1 MSLRPLSIDP
11 KRFRLAELI
20 SMGERVRHQLAL
32 RAVGTLT
39 SSRLTLGRCLL
50 AIQETGDFKKFGCSS
65 STHYAVAK
73 LGMEK
78 WEANEFKRVARALI
92 LLPELSLAAEEGRI
106 AWGKLREIVRVA
118 AEETEQYWLQL
129 AGRYNDKQ
137 VQALVSKTPRGA
149 VPGEVDLEETAYR
162 SYFQCPFDPETSVLY
177 DAAKRAFCLKQNK
190 AMTHAEFIKE
200 LLTTYHAGR
209 PLDEDVKARVLAEAD
224 KDLQA
229 ERARLI
235 PVVAEARETAVEM
248 GLIEADDDVPE
259 CFDLDPRRVQ
269 SGHADE
275 LLAEALGVEFNE
287 GLIAQMDPHRV
298 GPEHTAKLLAG
309 VLGADSFEEKL
320 VTGMDPHRVQ
330 SERAALM
337 LGNTH
342 DTTAINEKSISQVN
356 PHRVGSKDTAAFLTE
371 ALGER
376 GDGKIISPTNPH
388 RVDSERAAELLA
400 EALGTASIDKE
411 LLAQVDPVRVQ
422 LDRTK
427 NPWASTRVRFTLNAR
442 STTKA
447 QSREILRRDCW
458 CCSTPGC
465 CNRIWLHIHH
475 LESYAKG
482 GKTEPRNLIGLC
494 SACHKNTHD
503 GLLKI
508 ERQSDGRLLF
518 FDQFGN
524 RLDRQVD
531 LHIAEWLDYEIGWT
545 GREMNSYKARCGIDW
560 GVFAS

>member
-32 RAVGTLT
+32 RAVGRLT

-50 AIQETGDFKKFGCSS
+50 AIQETGDFKKYGCSC

-78 WEANEFKRVARALI
+78 REANEFKRVARALT

-118 AEETEQYWLQL
+118 VEETEAYWLQL

-137 VQALVSKTPRGA
+137 IQALVSKTPRGA

-177 DAAKRAFCLKQNK
+177 DAAKRAFSLKENK
-190 AMTHAEFIKE
+190 AMTHAEFMKE
-200 LLTTYHAGR
+200 LLTSYQAGR
-209 PLDEDVKARVLAEAD
+209 TLDEEAKAKILKEAD

-235 PVVAEARETAVEM
+235 PVVAEARETALEM
-248 GLIEADDDVPE
+248 GLIEADDDILE
-259 CFDLDPRRVQ
+259 FADLDPHRVE
-269 SGHADE
+269 SEYSAKF
-275 LLAEALGVEFNE
+275 LAEALGADSFDEKLLARINADRVQADHSALLQSDAYATPSTNE
-287 GLIAQMDPHRV
+287 GFISQVDPHRV
-298 GPEHTAKLLAG
+298 G
-309 VLGADSFEEKL
+309 F
-320 VTGMDPHRVQ
+320 
-330 SERAALM
+330 
-337 LGNTH
+337 
-342 DTTAINEKSISQVN
+342 
-356 PHRVGSKDTAAFLTE
+356 KDTAAFLTE

-376 GDGKIISPTNPH
+376 GDGKIISPTKPHQVGPERVAQFLTKALGVELLLDEKLTAQVNPH
-388 RVDSERAAELLA
+388 RVNSERAAELLA
-400 EALGTASIDKE
+400 EALGVASINE
-411 LLAQVDPVRVQ
+411 EWTSQ
-422 LDRTK
+422 LDPHRGQLDPIK
-427 NPWASTRVRFTLNAR
+427 NPWASARVRFTINAR

-465 CNRIWLHIHH
+465 PNRIWLHIHH
-475 LESYAKG
+475 LESYSKG

-531 LHIAEWLDYEIGWT
+531 MHIAE
-545 GREMNSYKARCGIDW
+545 
-560 GVFAS
+560 

>member
-78 WEANEFKRVARALI
+78 WEANEFKRVARALV

-118 AEETEQYWLQL
+118 VEETEEYWLQL

-137 VQALVSKTPRGA
+137 IQALVSKTPPGA

-162 SYFQCPFDPETSVLY
+162 SYFHCPFDPETSVLY
-177 DAAKRAFCLKQNK
+177 DAAKRAFSLKQDK
-190 AMTHAEFIKE
+190 AMTHAEFMKE
-200 LLTTYHAGR
+200 LLTSYQANH
-209 PLDEDVKARVLAEAD
+209 PLDEESKAKVLEEAD

-259 CFDLDPRRVQ
+259 CFELDPRRVQ
-269 SGHADE
+269 SGHANE
-275 LLAEALGVEFNE
+275 LLAQALGVEFNE
-287 GLIAQMDPHRV
+287 GLIAN
-298 GPEHTAKLLAG
+298 L
-309 VLGADSFEEKL
+309 
-320 VTGMDPHRVQ
+320 
-330 SERAALM
+330 
-337 LGNTH
+337 
-342 DTTAINEKSISQVN
+342 N

-376 GDGKIISPTNPH
+376 GDEKIISPTNPH
-388 RVDSERAAELLA
+388 RVGSERAAELLA
-400 EALGTASIDKE
+400 DALGIASIDEE
-411 LLAQVDPVRVQ
+411 LLAQLDPVRVRI
-422 LDRTK
+422 DPVK
-427 NPWASTRVRFTLNAR
+427 NPWASTRVRFTINAR

-475 LESYAKG
+475 LESYSKG
-482 GKTEPRNLIGLC
+482 GKTEPGNLIGLC

-518 FDQFGN
+518 FDQNGA

-545 GREMNSYKARCGIDW
+545 GGEHDSYKARCGIDW
-560 GVFAS
+560 SVVSA

>member
-1 MSLRPLSIDP
+1 
-11 KRFRLAELI
+11 
-20 SMGERVRHQLAL
+20 
-32 RAVGTLT
+32 
-39 SSRLTLGRCLL
+39 
-50 AIQETGDFKKFGCSS
+50 
-65 STHYAVAK
+65 
-73 LGMEK
+73 
-78 WEANEFKRVARALI
+78 
-92 LLPELSLAAEEGRI
+92 
-106 AWGKLREIVRVA
+106 
-118 AEETEQYWLQL
+118 
-129 AGRYNDKQ
+129 
-137 VQALVSKTPRGA
+137 
-149 VPGEVDLEETAYR
+149 
-162 SYFQCPFDPETSVLY
+162 
-177 DAAKRAFCLKQNK
+177 
-190 AMTHAEFIKE
+190 MTHAEFMKE
-200 LLTTYHAGR
+200 LLTSYQANE
-209 PLDEDVKARVLAEAD
+209 PLDEESKAKVLEEAD

-248 GLIEADDDVPE
+248 GLIEADNDVSE
-259 CFDLDPRRVQ
+259 CFDLDPHRVQ

-298 GPEHTAKLLAG
+298 GPEHTAKFLAG
-309 VLGADSFEEKL
+309 VLGADSYVEKL
-320 VTGMDPHRVQ
+320 IAGMDPHRVQ
-330 SERAALM
+330 TERAALM
-337 LGNTH
+337 LGKVHGTNS
-342 DTTAINEKSISQVN
+342 INEGFISQVN
-356 PHRVGSKDTAAFLTE
+356 PHRVQPDQAAKFLAE
-371 ALGER
+371 ALGEG
-376 GDGKIISPTNPH
+376 GDEKLIPQTNPH
-388 RVDSERAAELLA
+388 RVQSGSAAELLA

-475 LESYAKG
+475 LESFAKG

-518 FDQFGN
+518 FDQTGR

-545 GREMNSYKARCGIDW
+545 GGEMDSYKAKCGVDW
-560 GVFAS
+560 AVFAS

>member
-1 MSLRPLSIDP
+1 
-11 KRFRLAELI
+11 RFRLAELI
-20 SMGERVRHQLAL
+20 SMGERVRHNLAL

-50 AIQETGDFKKFGCSS
+50 AIQETGDFKKHGCSC

-78 WEANEFKRVARALI
+78 REANEFKRVARALT

-118 AEETEQYWLQL
+118 AEETEEYWLQL

-137 VQALVSKTPRGA
+137 IQALVSKTPRGA

-177 DAAKRAFCLKQNK
+177 DAAKRAFSLKQNK
-190 AMTHAEFIKE
+190 AMTHAEFMKE
-200 LLTTYHAGR
+200 LLTSYQAGQ
-209 PLDEDVKARVLAEAD
+209 PLDEESKAKVLEEAD

-248 GLIEADDDVPE
+248 GLIEADEDVRWGVG
-259 CFDLDPRRVQ
+259 LDPRRVQ
-269 SGHADE
+269 S
-275 LLAEALGVEFNE
+275 
-287 GLIAQMDPHRV
+287 
-298 GPEHTAKLLAG
+298 
-309 VLGADSFEEKL
+309 
-320 VTGMDPHRVQ
+320 
-330 SERAALM
+330 ERTALM
-337 LGNTH
+337 LGKAH
-342 DTTAINEKSISQVN
+342 GTTAINEEFISQVN
-356 PHRVGSKDTAAFLTE
+356 PHRVGSKQTAKLLAEALGAESYDEKLISQTNPHRVQADHSALLQSDAYATPSTNEEFTSQVNPHRVQPGQAAKFLVE
-371 ALGER
+371 ALGEG

-388 RVDSERAAELLA
+388 RVQSGSAAELLA
-400 EALGTASIDKE
+400 DALGIASIDEE
-411 LLAQVDPVRVQ
+411 LLAQLDPVRVRI
-422 LDRTK
+422 DPVK
-427 NPWASTRVRFTLNAR
+427 NPWASTRVRFTINAR

-465 CNRIWLHIHH
+465 PNRIWLHIHH
-475 LESYAKG
+475 LESFSKG
-482 GKTEPRNLIGLC
+482 GKTEPGNLIGLC

-518 FDQFGN
+518 FDQFGS

-545 GREMNSYKARCGIDW
+545 GGEHNSYKARCGIDW
-560 GVFAS
+560 SAVSA

>member
-20 SMGERVRHQLAL
+20 SMGERVRHNLAL

-50 AIQETGDFKKFGCSS
+50 AIQETGDFKKHGCSC

-78 WEANEFKRVARALI
+78 REANEFKRVARALI

-118 AEETEQYWLQL
+118 VEETEEYWLQL

-137 VQALVSKTPRGA
+137 IQALVSKTPPGA

-177 DAAKRAFCLKQNK
+177 DAAKRAFCLKQDK
-190 AMTHAEFIKE
+190 AMTHAEFMKE
-200 LLTTYHAGR
+200 LLTSYQANH
-209 PLDEDVKARVLAEAD
+209 PLDEESKAKVLEEAD

-259 CFDLDPRRVQ
+259 CFELDPRRVQ

-275 LLAEALGVEFNE
+275 LLIQALGSEFNE
-287 GLIAQMDPHRV
+287 GLIAQMGPHRV
-298 GPEHTAKLLAG
+298 GPEHTANVLAG

-330 SERAALM
+330 TERAAPM
-337 LGNTH
+337 LSNAHG
-342 DTTAINEKSISQVN
+342 TTAINEEFISRVN

-400 EALGTASIDKE
+400 DALGVASLNEEWISQ
-411 LLAQVDPVRVQ
+411 LDPHRVQ
-422 LDRTK
+422 LDPIK
-427 NPWASTRVRFTLNAR
+427 NPWASTRVRFTINAR

-465 CNRIWLHIHH
+465 PNRIWLHIHH
-475 LESYAKG
+475 LESFSKG
-482 GKTEPRNLIGLC
+482 GKTEPGNLIGLC

-518 FDQFGN
+518 FDQFGS

-545 GREMNSYKARCGIDW
+545 GGEHNSYKARCGIDW
-560 GVFAS
+560 SAVSA

>member
-20 SMGERVRHQLAL
+20 SMGERVRHNLAL

-50 AIQETGDFKKFGCSS
+50 AIQEAGDFKKFGCSS

-78 WEANEFKRVARALI
+78 WEANEFKRVARTLI

-118 AEETEQYWLQL
+118 VEETEEYWLQL

-137 VQALVSKTPRGA
+137 IQALVSKTPRGA
-149 VPGEVDLEETAYR
+149 VPGEVDQEETAYR
-162 SYFQCPFDPETSVLY
+162 SYFHCPFDPETSVLY

-200 LLTTYHAGR
+200 LLTSYHAGR
-209 PLDEDVKARVLAEAD
+209 PLDEEVKARVLAEAD

-248 GLIEADDDVPE
+248 GLIEADDDVPD
-259 CFDLDPRRVQ
+259 CFDSDPRRVQ
-269 SGHADE
+269 LGHADE

-287 GLIAQMDPHRV
+287 GLIAGMNPHRV
-298 GPEHTAKLLAG
+298 GFEHTAKLLAG
-309 VLGADSFEEKL
+309 VPGADSFEEKL
-320 VTGMDPHRVQ
+320 VTGMHPHRVQ
-330 SERAALM
+330 PDQAA
-337 LGNTH
+337 
-342 DTTAINEKSISQVN
+342 K
-356 PHRVGSKDTAAFLTE
+356 FLVE
-371 ALGER
+371 ALGEGGAR
-376 GDGKIISPTNPH
+376 KLISQTSPH
-388 RVDSERAAELLA
+388 RVPSGSAAELLA
-400 EALGTASIDKE
+400 EALGIASIDE
-411 LLAQVDPVRVQ
+411 GLLAQLDPVRVRI
-422 LDRTK
+422 DPVK

-465 CNRIWLHIHH
+465 PNRIWLHIHH
-475 LESYAKG
+475 LESYSKG

-545 GREMNSYKARCGIDW
+545 GGEHNSYKARCGIDW
-560 GVFAS
+560 SVVSA

>member
-137 VQALVSKTPRGA
+137 IQALVSKTPRGA

-162 SYFQCPFDPETSVLY
+162 SYFHCPFDPETSVLY
-177 DAAKRAFCLKQNK
+177 DAARRAFSLKQNK
-190 AMTHAEFIKE
+190 AMTCAEFMKE
-200 LLTTYHAGR
+200 LLTSYQANE
-209 PLDEDVKARVLAEAD
+209 PLDEESKAKVLEEAD

-259 CFDLDPRRVQ
+259 YFDLDPHRVQ
-269 SGHADE
+269 PGHADK
-275 LLAEALGVEFNE
+275 LLAEASGIEFNE
-287 GLIAQMDPHRV
+287 GLIAN
-298 GPEHTAKLLAG
+298 LN
-309 VLGADSFEEKL
+309 
-320 VTGMDPHRVQ
+320 PHRVQ
-330 SERAALM
+330 S
-337 LGNTH
+337 
-342 DTTAINEKSISQVN
+342 
-356 PHRVGSKDTAAFLTE
+356 GS
-371 ALGER
+371 
-376 GDGKIISPTNPH
+376 
-388 RVDSERAAELLA
+388 AAELLA
-400 EALGTASIDKE
+400 EALGIASIDEE
-411 LLAQVDPVRVQ
+411 LISQ
-422 LDRTK
+422 L
-427 NPWASTRVRFTLNAR
+427 
-442 STTKA
+442 
-447 QSREILRRDCW
+447 SRG
-458 CCSTPGC
+458 T
-465 CNRIWLHIHH
+465 
-475 LESYAKG
+475 
-482 GKTEPRNLIGLC
+482 
-494 SACHKNTHD
+494 
-503 GLLKI
+503 
-508 ERQSDGRLLF
+508 
-518 FDQFGN
+518 
-524 RLDRQVD
+524 
-531 LHIAEWLDYEIGWT
+531 
-545 GREMNSYKARCGIDW
+545 
-560 GVFAS
+560 

>member
-1 MSLRPLSIDP
+1 MSQRPLSIDP

-20 SMGERVRHQLAL
+20 AMGERVRHNLAL

-50 AIQETGDFKKFGCSS
+50 AIQETGDFKKHGCSC

-78 WEANEFKRVARALI
+78 REAYEFKRVARALI

-137 VQALVSKTPRGA
+137 IQALVSKTPRGA

-162 SYFQCPFDPETSVLY
+162 SYFHCPFDPETSVLY
-177 DAAKRAFCLKQNK
+177 DAARRAFSLKQNK
-190 AMTHAEFIKE
+190 AMTCAEFMKE
-200 LLTTYHAGR
+200 LLTSYQANE
-209 PLDEDVKARVLAEAD
+209 PLDEESKAKVLEEAD

-259 CFDLDPRRVQ
+259 YFDLDPHRVQ
-269 SGHADE
+269 PGHADK
-275 LLAEALGVEFNE
+275 LLAEASGIEFNE
-287 GLIAQMDPHRV
+287 GLIAN
-298 GPEHTAKLLAG
+298 LN
-309 VLGADSFEEKL
+309 
-320 VTGMDPHRVQ
+320 PHRVQ
-330 SERAALM
+330 S
-337 LGNTH
+337 
-342 DTTAINEKSISQVN
+342 
-356 PHRVGSKDTAAFLTE
+356 GS
-371 ALGER
+371 
-376 GDGKIISPTNPH
+376 
-388 RVDSERAAELLA
+388 AAELLA
-400 EALGTASIDKE
+400 DALGIASIDEE
-411 LLAQVDPVRVQ
+411 LLAQLDPVRVRI
-422 LDRTK
+422 DPVK
-427 NPWASTRVRFTLNAR
+427 NPWASTRVRFTINAR

-475 LESYAKG
+475 LESYSKG

-545 GREMNSYKARCGIDW
+545 GGEHNCYKARCGIDW
-560 GVFAS
+560 WVVSA

>member
-1 MSLRPLSIDP
+1 MSQRPLSIDP

-20 SMGERVRHQLAL
+20 AMGERVRHNLAL

-50 AIQETGDFKKFGCSS
+50 AIQETGDFKKHGCSC

-78 WEANEFKRVARALI
+78 REAYEFKRVARALI

-137 VQALVSKTPRGA
+137 IQALVSKTPRGA

-162 SYFQCPFDPETSVLY
+162 SYFHCPFDPETSVLY
-177 DAAKRAFCLKQNK
+177 DAARRAFSLKQNK
-190 AMTHAEFIKE
+190 AMTCAEFMKE
-200 LLTTYHAGR
+200 LLTSYQANH
-209 PLDEDVKARVLAEAD
+209 PLDEESKAKVLEQAD

-235 PVVAEARETAVEM
+235 PVEAEARETAVEM

-259 CFDLDPRRVQ
+259 CFELDPHRVQ
-269 SGHADE
+269 SGPADE
-275 LLAEALGVEFNE
+275 LLTQALGSEFNE
-287 GLIAQMDPHRV
+287 GLISQMNPHRVGPRHAAALLTGALGAEPFDEKLITGMNPHRVQSGSVGEAGAGTLGVESLDEKLISQMNPHRVESERAAEMLAQALGVASINEEWISQMDPHRV
-298 GPEHTAKLLAG
+298 
-309 VLGADSFEEKL
+309 
-320 VTGMDPHRVQ
+320 R
-330 SERAALM
+330 
-337 LGNTH
+337 
-342 DTTAINEKSISQVN
+342 I
-356 PHRVGSKDTAAFLTE
+356 
-371 ALGER
+371 
-376 GDGKIISPTNPH
+376 
-388 RVDSERAAELLA
+388 
-400 EALGTASIDKE
+400 
-411 LLAQVDPVRVQ
+411 DPV
-422 LDRTK
+422 K
-427 NPWASTRVRFTLNAR
+427 NPWASTRVRFTINAR

-475 LESYAKG
+475 LESFAKG

-518 FDQFGN
+518 FDQTGR

-545 GREMNSYKARCGIDW
+545 GGEMDSYKAKCGVDW
-560 GVFAS
+560 AVFAS

>member
-1 MSLRPLSIDP
+1 
-11 KRFRLAELI
+11 
-20 SMGERVRHQLAL
+20 MGERVRHNLAL

-65 STHYAVAK
+65 STHYAIAK

-92 LLPELSLAAEEGRI
+92 LLPELSLAAEEGRL

-118 AEETEQYWLQL
+118 IEETEEYWLQL

-137 VQALVSKTPRGA
+137 IQALVSKTPRGA

-177 DAAKRAFCLKQNK
+177 DAAKRAFSLKQNK
-190 AMTHAEFIKE
+190 AMTHAEFMKE
-200 LLTTYHAGR
+200 LLASYQANK
-209 PLDEDVKARVLAEAD
+209 PLDEETKAKILEEAD

-235 PVVAEARETAVEM
+235 PIVVEARENAVEM
-248 GLIEADDDVPE
+248 GLIEADDDILEFV
-259 CFDLDPRRVQ
+259 DLDPHRVQ

-275 LLAEALGVEFNE
+275 LLAGALGVEFNE
-287 GLIAQMDPHRV
+287 RLIAQMDPHRV
-298 GPEHTAKLLAG
+298 EPDQAAK
-309 VLGADSFEEKL
+309 FL
-320 VTGMDPHRVQ
+320 V
-330 SERAALM
+330 
-337 LGNTH
+337 
-342 DTTAINEKSISQVN
+342 
-356 PHRVGSKDTAAFLTE
+356 E
-371 ALGER
+371 ALGE
-376 GDGKIISPTNPH
+376 GADGKLISQTNPH
-388 RVDSERAAELLA
+388 RVPSGSAAELLA
-400 EALGTASIDKE
+400 EALGIASINEE
-411 LLAQVDPVRVQ
+411 LLTQLDPVRVQ
-422 LDRTK
+422 IDPIK

-465 CNRIWLHIHH
+465 PNRIWLHIHH
-475 LESYAKG
+475 LESYSKG
-482 GKTEPRNLIGLC
+482 GKTEPENLIGLC

-508 ERQSDGRLLF
+508 ERQADGRLLF

-524 RLDRQVD
+524 RLDRQVA

-545 GREMNSYKARCGIDW
+545 GGETNSYKARCGIDW
-560 GVFAS
+560 AVFAS

>member
-20 SMGERVRHQLAL
+20 SMGERVRHNLAL

-65 STHYAVAK
+65 STHYAIAK

-118 AEETEQYWLQL
+118 AEETEEYWLQL

-137 VQALVSKTPRGA
+137 IQALVSKTPRGA

-177 DAAKRAFCLKQNK
+177 DAAKRAFSLKQNK
-190 AMTHAEFIKE
+190 AMTHAEFMKE
-200 LLTTYHAGR
+200 LLTSYQAGR
-209 PLDEDVKARVLAEAD
+209 TLDEEAKAKILKEAD

-235 PVVAEARETAVEM
+235 PVVAEARETALEM
-248 GLIEADDDVPE
+248 GLIEADDDILE
-259 CFDLDPRRVQ
+259 FADLDPHRVE
-269 SGHADE
+269 SEYSAKF
-275 LLAEALGVEFNE
+275 LAEALGADSFDEKLMARINADRVQADRAAQSLGDAYRSESTNE
-287 GLIAQMDPHRV
+287 ELLFQVDPHRV
-298 GPEHTAKLLAG
+298 RIAHTPNDG
-309 VLGADSFEEKL
+309 LGTAFNERLFSQ
-320 VTGMDPHRVQ
+320 MDPLQ
-330 SERAALM
+330 IEP
-337 LGNTH
+337 N
-342 DTTAINEKSISQVN
+342 
-356 PHRVGSKDTAAFLTE
+356 
-371 ALGER
+371 
-376 GDGKIISPTNPH
+376 
-388 RVDSERAAELLA
+388 RAAELLA
-400 EALGTASIDKE
+400 DALGIASIDEE
-411 LLAQVDPVRVQ
+411 LLTQLDPVRVRIDP
-422 LDRTK
+422 LK
-427 NPWASTRVRFTLNAR
+427 NPWASTRVRFTINAR

-475 LESYAKG
+475 LESYSKG
-482 GKTEPRNLIGLC
+482 GKTEPGNLIGLC

-508 ERQSDGRLLF
+508 ERQADGRLLF

-545 GREMNSYKARCGIDW
+545 GGETNSYKARCGIDW
-560 GVFAS
+560 AVFAS

>member
-1 MSLRPLSIDP
+1 MSQRPLSIDP

-20 SMGERVRHQLAL
+20 AMGERVRHNLAL

-50 AIQETGDFKKFGCSS
+50 AIQETGDFKKHGCSC

-78 WEANEFKRVARALI
+78 REAYEFKRVARALT

-118 AEETEQYWLQL
+118 AEKTEQYWLQL

-137 VQALVSKTPRGA
+137 IQALVSKTPRGA

-177 DAAKRAFCLKQNK
+177 DAAKRAFSLKQNK
-190 AMTHAEFIKE
+190 AMTHAEFMKE
-200 LLTTYHAGR
+200 LLTSYQANE
-209 PLDEDVKARVLAEAD
+209 PLDEDSKAKVLEEAD

-259 CFDLDPRRVQ
+259 CFDLDPHRVQ
-269 SGHADE
+269 SGHPGE
-275 LLAEALGVEFNE
+275 ILAEASGADFNE
-287 GLIAQMDPHRV
+287 GPIAQMDPHRV
-298 GPEHTAKLLAG
+298 ESEYSAKLLAET
-309 VLGADSFEEKL
+309 LGAVSFDEQLIARMNADRVQGERPAQLVGDAYGSASTKEEL
-320 VTGMDPHRVQ
+320 SFQVDPHRVQ
-330 SERAALM
+330 IAHTANTPNNGLGTAFNERLF
-337 LGNTH
+337 
-342 DTTAINEKSISQVN
+342 SQMDPLQIESN
-356 PHRVGSKDTAAFLTE
+356 
-371 ALGER
+371 
-376 GDGKIISPTNPH
+376 
-388 RVDSERAAELLA
+388 RAAELLA
-400 EALGTASIDKE
+400 DALGIASIDEE
-411 LLAQVDPVRVQ
+411 LLAQLDPVWVRI
-422 LDRTK
+422 DPIK
-427 NPWASTRVRFTLNAR
+427 NPWASTRVRFTINAR

-465 CNRIWLHIHH
+465 PNRIWLHIHH
-475 LESYAKG
+475 LESYSKG
-482 GKTEPRNLIGLC
+482 GKTEPGNLIGLC

-518 FDQFGN
+518 FDQNGA

-545 GREMNSYKARCGIDW
+545 GGEHDSYKARCGSDW
-560 GVFAS
+560 AVFAS

>member
-1 MSLRPLSIDP
+1 
-11 KRFRLAELI
+11 
-20 SMGERVRHQLAL
+20 MGERVRHNLAL

-65 STHYAVAK
+65 STHYAIAK

-92 LLPELSLAAEEGRI
+92 LLPELSLAAEEGRL

-118 AEETEQYWLQL
+118 IEETEEYWLQL

-137 VQALVSKTPRGA
+137 IQALVSKTPRGA

-177 DAAKRAFCLKQNK
+177 DAAKRAFSLKQNK
-190 AMTHAEFIKE
+190 AMTHAEFMKE
-200 LLTTYHAGR
+200 LLASYQANK
-209 PLDEDVKARVLAEAD
+209 PLDEETKAKILEEAD

-235 PVVAEARETAVEM
+235 PIVVEARENAVEM
-248 GLIEADDDVPE
+248 GLIEADDDILEFV
-259 CFDLDPRRVQ
+259 DLDPHRVQ

-275 LLAEALGVEFNE
+275 LLAGALGVEFNE
-287 GLIAQMDPHRV
+287 RLIAQMDPHRV
-298 GPEHTAKLLAG
+298 EPDQAAK
-309 VLGADSFEEKL
+309 FL
-320 VTGMDPHRVQ
+320 V
-330 SERAALM
+330 
-337 LGNTH
+337 
-342 DTTAINEKSISQVN
+342 
-356 PHRVGSKDTAAFLTE
+356 E
-371 ALGER
+371 ALGE
-376 GDGKIISPTNPH
+376 GADGKLISQTNPH
-388 RVDSERAAELLA
+388 RVPSGSAAELLA
-400 EALGTASIDKE
+400 EALGIASINEE
-411 LLAQVDPVRVQ
+411 LLTQLDPVRVQ
-422 LDRTK
+422 IDPIK

-465 CNRIWLHIHH
+465 PNRIWLHIHH
-475 LESYAKG
+475 LESYSKG
-482 GKTEPRNLIGLC
+482 GKTEPGNLIGLC

-518 FDQFGN
+518 FDQNGA

-545 GREMNSYKARCGIDW
+545 GGEHDSYKARCGSDW
-560 GVFAS
+560 AVFAS

>member
-20 SMGERVRHQLAL
+20 SMGERVRHNLAL

-50 AIQETGDFKKFGCSS
+50 AIQETGDFKKHGCSC

-78 WEANEFKRVARALI
+78 REANEFKRVARALT

-118 AEETEQYWLQL
+118 AEKTEQYWLQL

-137 VQALVSKTPRGA
+137 IQALVSKTPRGA

-177 DAAKRAFCLKQNK
+177 DAAKRAFSLKQNK
-190 AMTHAEFIKE
+190 AMTHAEFMKE
-200 LLTTYHAGR
+200 LLTSYQANE
-209 PLDEDVKARVLAEAD
+209 PLDEDSKAKVLEEAD

-259 CFDLDPRRVQ
+259 CFDLDPHRVQ
-269 SGHADE
+269 SGHPGE
-275 LLAEALGVEFNE
+275 ILAEASGADFNE
-287 GLIAQMDPHRV
+287 GPIAQMDPHRV
-298 GPEHTAKLLAG
+298 ESEYSAKLLAET
-309 VLGADSFEEKL
+309 LGAVSFDEQLIARMNADRVQGERPAQLVGDAYGSASTKEEL
-320 VTGMDPHRVQ
+320 SFQVDPHRVQ
-330 SERAALM
+330 IAHTANTPNNGLGTAFNERLF
-337 LGNTH
+337 
-342 DTTAINEKSISQVN
+342 SQMDPLQIESN
-356 PHRVGSKDTAAFLTE
+356 
-371 ALGER
+371 
-376 GDGKIISPTNPH
+376 
-388 RVDSERAAELLA
+388 RAAELLA
-400 EALGTASIDKE
+400 DALGIASIDEE
-411 LLAQVDPVRVQ
+411 LLAQLDPVWVRI
-422 LDRTK
+422 DPIK
-427 NPWASTRVRFTLNAR
+427 NPWASTRVRFTINAR

-465 CNRIWLHIHH
+465 PNRIWLHIHH
-475 LESYAKG
+475 LESYSKG
-482 GKTEPRNLIGLC
+482 GKTEPENLIGLC

-545 GREMNSYKARCGIDW
+545 GGETNSYKARCGIDW
-560 GVFAS
+560 AVFAS

>member
-356 PHRVGSKDTAAFLTE
+356 PHRVGSKDTAELLAD
-371 ALGER
+371 ALGVASINEEW
-376 GDGKIISPTNPH
+376 ISQLDPH
-388 RVDSERAAELLA
+388 RVR
-400 EALGTASIDKE
+400 I
-411 LLAQVDPVRVQ
+411 DPVQ
-422 LDRTK
+422 
-427 NPWASTRVRFTLNAR
+427 NPWASTRVRFTTNAR

-475 LESYAKG
+475 LESFSKG
-482 GKTEPRNLIGLC
+482 GRTEPRNLIGLC

-508 ERQSDGRLLF
+508 ERQPDGRLLF

-545 GREMNSYKARCGIDW
+545 GGKHNSYKARCGVDW
-560 GVFAS
+560 SVVSA

>member
-1 MSLRPLSIDP
+1 MSQRPLSIDP

-20 SMGERVRHQLAL
+20 AMGERVRHNLAL

-50 AIQETGDFKKFGCSS
+50 AIQETGDFKKHGCSC

-78 WEANEFKRVARALI
+78 REAYEFKRVARALI

-137 VQALVSKTPRGA
+137 IQALVSKTPRGA

-162 SYFQCPFDPETSVLY
+162 SYFHCPFDPETSVLY
-177 DAAKRAFCLKQNK
+177 DAARRAFSLKQNK
-190 AMTHAEFIKE
+190 AMTCAEFMKE
-200 LLTTYHAGR
+200 LLTSYQANE
-209 PLDEDVKARVLAEAD
+209 PLDEESKAKVLEEAD

-259 CFDLDPRRVQ
+259 YFDLDPHRVQ
-269 SGHADE
+269 PGHADK
-275 LLAEALGVEFNE
+275 LLAEASGIEFNE
-287 GLIAQMDPHRV
+287 GLIAN
-298 GPEHTAKLLAG
+298 LN
-309 VLGADSFEEKL
+309 
-320 VTGMDPHRVQ
+320 PHRVQ
-330 SERAALM
+330 S
-337 LGNTH
+337 
-342 DTTAINEKSISQVN
+342 
-356 PHRVGSKDTAAFLTE
+356 GS
-371 ALGER
+371 
-376 GDGKIISPTNPH
+376 
-388 RVDSERAAELLA
+388 AAELLA
-400 EALGTASIDKE
+400 DALGIASIDEE
-411 LLAQVDPVRVQ
+411 LLAQLDPVRVRI
-422 LDRTK
+422 DPVK
-427 NPWASTRVRFTLNAR
+427 NPWASTRVRFTINAR

-465 CNRIWLHIHH
+465 CNKIWLHIHH
-475 LESYAKG
+475 LESYSKG

-518 FDQFGN
+518 FDQNGA
-524 RLDRQVD
+524 RLDLQVD

-545 GREMNSYKARCGIDW
+545 GGEQDSYKARCGIDW
-560 GVFAS
+560 SAVSA

>member
-118 AEETEQYWLQL
+118 VEETEEYWLQL

-137 VQALVSKTPRGA
+137 IQALVSKTPRGA
-149 VPGEVDLEETAYR
+149 VPGEVALEETAYR
-162 SYFQCPFDPETSVLY
+162 SYFHCPFDPETSVLY
-177 DAAKRAFCLKQNK
+177 DAAKRAFSLKQDK
-190 AMTHAEFIKE
+190 AMTHAEFMKE
-200 LLTTYHAGR
+200 LLTSYQANH
-209 PLDEDVKARVLAEAD
+209 PLDEESKAKVLEEAD

-248 GLIEADDDVPE
+248 GLIEADDEE
-259 CFDLDPRRVQ
+259 CGGFGLDPHRVQ

-275 LLAEALGVEFNE
+275 LLSEGLGVEFNE
-287 GLIAQMDPHRV
+287 GLIAQMGPHRV
-298 GPEHTAKLLAG
+298 GSEHTAKVLAG
-309 VLGADSFEEKL
+309 VLGVDSFEAKL

-330 SERAALM
+330 TERAALM

-342 DTTAINEKSISQVN
+342 DTTAINEKSISQVD
-356 PHRVGSKDTAAFLTE
+356 PHRVGFKDTAAFLTE

-376 GDGKIISPTNPH
+376 GDEKIISPTNPH
-388 RVDSERAAELLA
+388 RVGSERAAELLA
-400 EALGTASIDKE
+400 DALGIASIDEE
-411 LLAQVDPVRVQ
+411 LLAQLDPVRVRI
-422 LDRTK
+422 DPVK
-427 NPWASTRVRFTLNAR
+427 NPWASTRVRFTINAR

-475 LESYAKG
+475 LEGYAKG
-482 GKTEPRNLIGLC
+482 GKTEPGNLIGLC

-545 GREMNSYKARCGIDW
+545 GGEHSSYKARCGIDW
-560 GVFAS
+560 SAVSA

>member
-20 SMGERVRHQLAL
+20 SMGERVRHNLAL

-65 STHYAVAK
+65 STHYAIAK

-92 LLPELSLAAEEGRI
+92 LLPELSLAAEEGRL

-118 AEETEQYWLQL
+118 IEETEEYWLQL

-137 VQALVSKTPRGA
+137 IQALVSKTPRGA

-177 DAAKRAFCLKQNK
+177 DAAKRAFSLKQNK
-190 AMTHAEFIKE
+190 AMTHAEFMKE
-200 LLTTYHAGR
+200 LLASYQANK
-209 PLDEDVKARVLAEAD
+209 PLDEETKAKILEEAD

-235 PVVAEARETAVEM
+235 PIVVEARENAVEM
-248 GLIEADDDVPE
+248 GLIEADDDILV
-259 CFDLDPRRVQ
+259 FVDLDPHRVQ

-275 LLAEALGVEFNE
+275 LLAGALGVEFNE
-287 GLIAQMDPHRV
+287 RLIAQMDPHRV
-298 GPEHTAKLLAG
+298 EPDQAAK
-309 VLGADSFEEKL
+309 FL
-320 VTGMDPHRVQ
+320 V
-330 SERAALM
+330 
-337 LGNTH
+337 
-342 DTTAINEKSISQVN
+342 
-356 PHRVGSKDTAAFLTE
+356 E
-371 ALGER
+371 ALGE
-376 GDGKIISPTNPH
+376 GADGKLISQTNPH
-388 RVDSERAAELLA
+388 RVPSGSAAELLA
-400 EALGTASIDKE
+400 EALGIASINEE
-411 LLAQVDPVRVQ
+411 LLTQLDPVRVQ
-422 LDRTK
+422 IDPIK

-465 CNRIWLHIHH
+465 PNRIWLHIHH
-475 LESYAKG
+475 LESYSKG
-482 GKTEPRNLIGLC
+482 GKTEPGNLIGLC

-518 FDQFGN
+518 FDQNGA

-545 GREMNSYKARCGIDW
+545 GGEHDSYKARCGSDW
-560 GVFAS
+560 AVFAS

>member
-1 MSLRPLSIDP
+1 
-11 KRFRLAELI
+11 
-20 SMGERVRHQLAL
+20 MGERVRHNLAL

-65 STHYAVAK
+65 STHYALAK

-118 AEETEQYWLQL
+118 AEKTEEYWLQL

-137 VQALVSKTPRGA
+137 IQALVSKTPPGA

-177 DAAKRAFCLKQNK
+177 DAAKRAFCLKQDK
-190 AMTHAEFIKE
+190 AMTHAEFMKE
-200 LLTTYHAGR
+200 LLTSYQASQ
-209 PLDEDVKARVLAEAD
+209 PLDEESKAKVLEEAD

-259 CFDLDPRRVQ
+259 CFDLDPHRVQ
-269 SGHADE
+269 SGHAGE
-275 LLAEALGVEFNE
+275 LLAETLGVESNE
-287 GLIAQMDPHRV
+287 GLIA
-298 GPEHTAKLLAG
+298 
-309 VLGADSFEEKL
+309 
-320 VTGMDPHRVQ
+320 GMDPHRVQ
-330 SERAALM
+330 TERAALM
-337 LGNTH
+337 LGKVHSTNS
-342 DTTAINEKSISQVN
+342 INEGFISQVD
-356 PHRVGSKDTAAFLTE
+356 PHRVEPGRAAKFLVE
-371 ALGER
+371 ALGE
-376 GDGKIISPTNPH
+376 GADGKLISQTNPH
-388 RVDSERAAELLA
+388 RVPSGSAAELLA
-400 EALGTASIDKE
+400 DALGIASIDEE
-411 LLAQVDPVRVQ
+411 LLAQLDPVRVRI
-422 LDRTK
+422 DPVK
-427 NPWASTRVRFTLNAR
+427 NPWASTRVRFTINAR

-447 QSREILRRDCW
+447 QTREILRRDCW

-465 CNRIWLHIHH
+465 PNRIWLHIHH
-475 LESYAKG
+475 LESYSQG
-482 GKTEPRNLIGLC
+482 GKTEPGNLIGLC

-518 FDQFGN
+518 FDRFGN

-545 GREMNSYKARCGIDW
+545 GGEMDSYKARCGADW
-560 GVFAS
+560 SVFA

>member
-20 SMGERVRHQLAL
+20 SMGERVRHNLAL

-65 STHYAVAK
+65 STHYAIAK

-118 AEETEQYWLQL
+118 VEETEDYWLQL

-137 VQALVSKTPRGA
+137 IQALVSKTSHGA

-177 DAAKRAFCLKQNK
+177 DAAKRAFSLKQDK
-190 AMTHAEFIKE
+190 AMTHAEFMKE
-200 LLTTYHAGR
+200 LLTSYQAGQ
-209 PLDEDVKARVLAEAD
+209 PLDEESKAKILEEAD

-269 SGHADE
+269 PDQA
-275 LLAEALGVEFNE
+275 AKFRVEALSAESYN
-287 GLIAQMDPHRV
+287 
-298 GPEHTAKLLAG
+298 
-309 VLGADSFEEKL
+309 EKL
-320 VTGMDPHRVQ
+320 IPQTNPHRVQ
-330 SERAALM
+330 S
-337 LGNTH
+337 
-342 DTTAINEKSISQVN
+342 
-356 PHRVGSKDTAAFLTE
+356 GS
-371 ALGER
+371 
-376 GDGKIISPTNPH
+376 
-388 RVDSERAAELLA
+388 AAELLA
-400 EALGTASIDKE
+400 DALGIASINEE
-411 LLAQVDPVRVQ
+411 LLAQLDPVRVRIDP
-422 LDRTK
+422 LK
-427 NPWASTRVRFTLNAR
+427 NPWASTRVRFTINAR

-447 QSREILRRDCW
+447 QSREILRRDRW

-465 CNRIWLHIHH
+465 PNRIWLHIHH
-475 LESYAKG
+475 LESYSKG
-482 GKTEPRNLIGLC
+482 GKTEPGNLIGLC

-524 RLDRQVD
+524 LLDRQVD

-545 GREMNSYKARCGIDW
+545 GGEHNSYKARCGIDW
-560 GVFAS
+560 SVVSA

>member
-1 MSLRPLSIDP
+1 MSQRPLSIDP

-20 SMGERVRHQLAL
+20 SMGERVRHNLAL

-50 AIQETGDFKKFGCSS
+50 AIQETGDFKKHGCSC

-78 WEANEFKRVARALI
+78 REANEFKRVARALI
-92 LLPELSLAAEEGRI
+92 LLPDLSLAAEEGRI

-118 AEETEQYWLQL
+118 VEETEEYWLQL

-137 VQALVSKTPRGA
+137 IQALVSKTPRGA
-149 VPGEVDLEETAYR
+149 VPGEVDLAETAYR

-177 DAAKRAFCLKQNK
+177 DAAKRAFSLKQNK
-190 AMTHAEFIKE
+190 AMTHAEFMKE
-200 LLTTYHAGR
+200 LLTSYQANE
-209 PLDEDVKARVLAEAD
+209 PLDEESKAKVLEEAD

-235 PVVAEARETAVEM
+235 PVVAEARETAVRM

-259 CFDLDPRRVQ
+259 YFDLDPHRVQ
-269 SGHADE
+269 SRHAGE

-287 GLIAQMDPHRV
+287 GLIAQMN
-298 GPEHTAKLLAG
+298 
-309 VLGADSFEEKL
+309 
-320 VTGMDPHRVQ
+320 PHRVQ
-330 SERAALM
+330 PDQAA
-337 LGNTH
+337 
-342 DTTAINEKSISQVN
+342 KF
-356 PHRVGSKDTAAFLTE
+356 RVE
-371 ALGER
+371 ALGE
-376 GDGKIISPTNPH
+376 GADEKLISPTNPH
-388 RVDSERAAELLA
+388 RVPSCSAAELLA
-400 EALGTASIDKE
+400 EALGIASIDEE
-411 LLAQVDPVRVQ
+411 LLAQLDPVRVRI
-422 LDRTK
+422 DPVK

-475 LESYAKG
+475 LESYSKG
-482 GKTEPRNLIGLC
+482 GKTEPGNLIGLC
-494 SACHKNTHD
+494 SACHQNTHD

-545 GREMNSYKARCGIDW
+545 GGEHNSYKARCGIDW
-560 GVFAS
+560 WAVSA

>member
-1 MSLRPLSIDP
+1 
-11 KRFRLAELI
+11 
-20 SMGERVRHQLAL
+20 MGERVRHNLAL

-65 STHYAVAK
+65 STHYALAK

-118 AEETEQYWLQL
+118 AEKTEEYWLQL

-137 VQALVSKTPRGA
+137 IQALVSKTPPGA

-177 DAAKRAFCLKQNK
+177 DAAKRAFCLKQDK
-190 AMTHAEFIKE
+190 AMTHAEFMKE
-200 LLTTYHAGR
+200 LLTSYQASQ
-209 PLDEDVKARVLAEAD
+209 PLDEESKAKVLEEAD

-259 CFDLDPRRVQ
+259 CFDLDPHRVQ
-269 SGHADE
+269 SGHAGE
-275 LLAEALGVEFNE
+275 LLAETLGVESNE
-287 GLIAQMDPHRV
+287 GLIA
-298 GPEHTAKLLAG
+298 
-309 VLGADSFEEKL
+309 
-320 VTGMDPHRVQ
+320 GMDPHRVQ
-330 SERAALM
+330 TELAALM
-337 LGNTH
+337 LGKVHGTNS
-342 DTTAINEKSISQVN
+342 INEGFISQVN
-356 PHRVGSKDTAAFLTE
+356 PHRVEPDQAAKFLAE
-371 ALGER
+371 ALGEG
-376 GDGKIISPTNPH
+376 GDGKLISPTNPH
-388 RVDSERAAELLA
+388 RVQSGSAAELLA
-400 EALGTASIDKE
+400 EALGIASINEE
-411 LLAQVDPVRVQ
+411 LISQ
-422 LDRTK
+422 LDPHRVRIDPIQ
-427 NPWASTRVRFTLNAR
+427 NPWASTRVRFTINAR

-475 LESYAKG
+475 LESYSKG
-482 GKTEPRNLIGLC
+482 GKTEPGNLIGLC

-518 FDQFGN
+518 FDRFGN

-545 GREMNSYKARCGIDW
+545 GGEMDSYKARCGADW
-560 GVFAS
+560 SVFA